1 MLRRGSRPQGRP
13 SAPVFFALFTTLLC
27 GCTSGCEGSSVT
39 QPDAAMVTD
48 VSADRG
54 PSDAAQ
60 SVDAGVDVPPAHID
74 DAGWARPGWL
84 PPFTNVRF
92 ATDPERM
99 VERPVW
105 VACSDGRVGCRELD
119 RGQDCGDPTPA
130 APIAATQANHG
141 RRVWLL
147 FSRRVLG
154 PTRMETETDYVAAL
168 MELDGP
174 VLMAW
179 RSPMLRPRS
188 NGQVIPIIADDQ
200 PTSLVRFQDPLS
212 QQEFNNVA
220 ILPGLPSVA
229 AGRPER
235 FRIVEDSR
243 DLRGANLRYRDMSES
258 VLGFSSEQAVAYVPL
273 QESLPVRVFT
283 RLPNAFEIN
292 TVQVHRD
299 TMFWETS
306 VSDDD
311 IHAYTQQWSVRGAE
325 PPQRLLDSRP
335 HELRGFDTDGVT
347 MAWVLGRQRAA
358 DRSHFTTSELWVAP
372 YTTAPSL
379 LRPRRIL
386 AMGPGNVVG
395 YHVMQNGYYATGNPL
410 GTFYIVNL
418 SDGSY
423 WELES
428 LPGGLRLISPFFVS
442 DTEVGFHAWRP
453 TTACN
458 MMLRIRLD
466 SLGRRHAPQGSDGG
480 A

>member
-1 MLRRGSRPQGRP
+1 MQRRFPRPQRRRYLA
-13 SAPVFFALFTTLLC
+13 APFALFATVLC
-27 GCTSGCEGSSVT
+27 GCAAGCEGGSAT

-48 VSADRG
+48 VSADRV
-54 PSDAAQ
+54 PPDAPQPA
-60 SVDAGVDVPPAHID
+60 DAGVDVPPAHVD
-74 DAGWARPGWL
+74 DGGWARPGWL
-84 PPFTNVRF
+84 PAFTNVRF

-105 VACSDGRVGCRELD
+105 VPCSDGRVGCRELE
-119 RGQDCGDPTPA
+119 RGQACGNPWPA
-130 APIAATQANHG
+130 LTIAATQMNHG
-141 RRVWLL
+141 RRTW
-147 FSRRVLG
+147 FAFTHFVLG
-154 PTRMETETDYVAAL
+154 PTGTETETDQIISL

-174 VLMAW
+174 VWMAW

-188 NGQVIPIIADDQ
+188 NGQVIPIVADDQ

-235 FRIVEDSR
+235 LRIVEDSR
-243 DLRGANLRYRDMSES
+243 DLRGANLRYRDMSDS

-306 VSDDD
+306 VSDDG
-311 IHAYTQQWSVRGAE
+311 IHPYTQQWSVRGAE

-358 DRSHFTTSELWVAP
+358 DRSHFMTSELWVAP
-372 YTTAPSL
+372 YTTDSAL

-410 GTFYIVNL
+410 GTFYIVSL
-418 SDGSY
+418 RDGSY
-423 WELES
+423 WEIES

-442 DTEVGFHAWRP
+442 ETEVGFHAWRP

-466 SLGRRHAPQGSDGG
+466 SLGPRHAPQGSDGG